1 MKSFANDPSLD
12 RVLLISREEMGGAA
26 GGFDPLHPVYTQT
39 EGADPF
45 TYRNDFCHMR
55 LLADGT
61 VELTESGRPAR
72 FAEEWR
78 RLLSQLAACRTLTDL
93 RIYDYDG
100 DEPPMAAALTTYGR
114 LLLYGNA
121 GEYAPAAGWQGV
133 ARVFWDTDGFG
144 ALCEDEMF
152 RAVGALSALDG
163 IGEIEEAVGSALPG
177 HCSPVAY
184 LLQKN
189 GTVTLFDRK
198 NKSIQRPRERVQKI
212 ALVRYNP
219 YGVSTW
225 VALSKITGRFLCSEP
240 RDSISADFFGGDYT
254 DIIAPN
260 RFRQKIADFAAVPRR
275 YLAVLYQNGYLRV
288 FGSGY
293 HSGDILCE
301 DVRGIELEGEELIA
315 YLLQKN
321 GTVTLFDR
329 KNKSIQRPRER
340 VQKIALVRYNPY
352 GVSTW
357 VALSKITGRFL
368 CSEPRDSISADF
380 FGGDYTDIIAPN
392 RFRQKIADFAAVPR
406 RYLAV
411 LYQNGYLRVFGSG
424 YHSGDIL
431 CEDVRGIELEGE
443 ELIAYLPAD
452 LSYAPA
458 IDLEEP
464 EEGDT
469 LSPAESIV
477 TLGQPVDLPAIL
489 SLLRQRVE
497 GWRRAEELAPPAAKK
512 PVRAIRRSER
522 YIYFLY
528 RDGTVEAALLTHT
541 GHSPHGENAVSHW
554 KNVRE
559 VIPGRHQTLALCED
573 GSVLAAGRGYGQPY
587 AVSAWKNV
595 TQLYQSS
602 GLAAAVTA
610 AGTVYAQW
618 ADTNEPVQGTEQWRH
633 ITQLAL
639 GDDFILGLTTAG
651 RVLAAGTNEE
661 VTAGVKNWANIT
673 QIAAVSEAAAALTGA
688 GTVLSCGHPRFL
700 QYQGMEEWRHIR
712 QLIAFQ
718 NGGSVFVGLDD
729 EGQVHFSGK
738 WSHGALCRT
747 DSVAPEKWSGLRR
760 IWQEGYYL
768 LGEKRDGSVIWESTP
783 TERAGLP
790 PADDHI
796 TDWTEVT
803 DWVIEGEYLMAIFR
817 DGSIGWEGARRRPEK
832 RRITEGWR
840 NIRRCL
846 LWSIAGGR
854 SNAMAV
860 DAAGR
865 LFSDQ
870 SGPEGE
876 FFRQF
881 TGVRRMA
888 VFQPFLL
895 VLHGE
900 ILSFVLFGKN
910 GFERHDLP
918 QVEHLLTAEEGKTV
932 VVTFTDG
939 RVRSFGQTLYDST
952 VDPAAKAVRF
962 YGDRSDYL
970 ENDTDPFRH
979 FEGVIGLQGAGT
991 PFVLSAH
998 NSKVSENFY
1007 SVQQLMYFAGIRYA
1021 AAVEPLG
1028 DLLLADGTCRSRR
1041 GDLFAKWVGIMQLS
1055 SCPTHTVGVTTF
1067 HTAVVYGDGEYG
1079 SCSVDA
1085 YMGIVQAF
1093 ALPHA
1098 TVLRQADGTL
1108 ISLCEKLSETP
1119 YEPLP
1124 VTSGVTM
1131 MAKTG
1136 SHFAL
1141 LCRDGSLW
1149 CCEAQAFA
1157 DKIRWRGSSEY
1168 YTRPWGPWQK
1178 LFTDATRMTVTGEEI
1193 RIWRH
1198 DTHYS
1203 YMEPTLEQN
1212 TLSGQEPTIIQ

>member
-1 MKSFANDPSLD
+1 MKPFANDPSLD

-61 VELTESGRPAR
+61 VELTEFGRPAR

-163 IGEIEEAVGSALPG
+163 IGEIEKAVGSALPG
-177 HCSPVAY
+177 HCSPV
-184 LLQKN
+184 
-189 GTVTLFDRK
+189 
-198 NKSIQRPRERVQKI
+198 
-212 ALVRYNP
+212 
-219 YGVSTW
+219 
-225 VALSKITGRFLCSEP
+225 
-240 RDSISADFFGGDYT
+240 
-254 DIIAPN
+254 
-260 RFRQKIADFAAVPRR
+260 
-275 YLAVLYQNGYLRV
+275 
-288 FGSGY
+288 
-293 HSGDILCE
+293 
-301 DVRGIELEGEELIA
+301 A

-497 GWRRAEELAPPAAKK
+497 GWRRDEELAPPAAKK

-610 AGTVYAQW
+610 VGTVYAQW

-700 QYQGMEEWRHIR
+700 RYQGMEEWRHIR

-747 DSVAPEKWSGLRR
+747 DSITPEKWSGLRR